1 MKSEEYDDLIKDPT
15 GYLFNIWLPRVSRDI
30 VPPKESATFRH
41 NLALLK
47 GGMAM
52 MQYFDALG
60 RQNQLLREETGTVS
74 AISES

>member
-60 RQNQLLREETGTVS
+60 GKTSFCERKPERFLLS
-74 AISES
+74 LES